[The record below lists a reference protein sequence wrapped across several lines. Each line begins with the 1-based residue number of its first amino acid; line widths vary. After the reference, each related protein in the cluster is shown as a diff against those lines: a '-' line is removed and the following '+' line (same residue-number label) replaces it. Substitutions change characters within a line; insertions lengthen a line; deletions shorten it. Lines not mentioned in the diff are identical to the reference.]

1 MAACSNVWLAHTC
14 TCGALWSQG
23 RARYDPTICRTAP
36 SPLINPRKWESDD
49 DMPIQ
54 HGVPKALDIG
64 FNSLVP
70 NSEVRKIY
78 KVVLEGLYVVAW
90 RGCDISRQNRQASHP
105 WQHFSGKFQK
115 RASLLVQHVTVRIL
129 CKSAFFLKTCI
140 RATYSSVFL
149 AGSVREMAHNGEE
162 GRGATHSLDH

>member
-1 MAACSNVWLAHTC
+1 MLNPVGPSCVVL
-14 TCGALWSQG
+14 CGPRGG
-23 RARYDPTICRTAP
+23 RATILLVSS

-105 WQHFSGKFQK
+105 E
-115 RASLLVQHVTVRIL
+115 I
-129 CKSAFFLKTCI
+129 
-140 RATYSSVFL
+140 
-149 AGSVREMAHNGEE
+149 
-162 GRGATHSLDH
+162 